1 MNAAFSP
8 LPVLDQH
15 EMLCR
20 DLGLPSPLDARL
32 KLALFYVEFR
42 NIPELADY
50 FDGILDLGFVLIFFS
65 LIHLSLGET
74 VNAIFAQNTDVLSRT
89 HDGIPPPPY
98 MPCPYAVP
106 FSHRTRIFSARRIPP
121 PPYMPLIC
129 PLYAPY
135 MPLIC
140 RARALFSG
148 RVYRL
153 LTWRLYACMLVCLI
167 GSSIQCCAQSIT

>member
-129 PLYAPY
+129 PLYAVHVP
-135 MPLIC
+135 
-140 RARALFSG
+140 FS
-148 RVYRL
+148 VVVCI
-153 LTWRLYACMLVCLI
+153 AC
-167 GSSIQCCAQSIT
+167 